1 MINKRY
7 VFNKKEFPLAFKLL
21 LTILISSSLIT
32 LVVVAIQL
40 KFDYDADI
48 KLINRRMEQI
58 QKSYVQSIALSV
70 WNFNKAQYKSQIS
83 GILTLQDISFV
94 EILSSKGKK
103 IFSKGAY
110 PKERIIIKKYP
121 LKTIDFG
128 KKVNAGVLVVVAN
141 LKRVYDDIYKRIL
154 FIVVAQGIKTF
165 IISFVILFA
174 FYMMITRY
182 LYRVSDFA
190 KNMSLDSDNKLE
202 LNRRRK
208 RYPDE
213 LDHIVLAL
221 NSMKDKL
228 RKSYKKIIELN
239 KNLEEKVQKRTLKL
253 QELSYK
259 DSLTGAYNRRYC
271 DDISDKIISITQR
284 EDKILSVAMIDID
297 DFKKVNDT
305 YGHDVGDQV
314 LKFLV
319 KTIQKNIRKGDILAR
334 YGGEE
339 FIILFSNI
347 RKDEAFLVLNN
358 IRSIIQESILN
369 QKVKFT
375 ISIGIADFNPNQT
388 TIKQAIKIADERLY
402 KVKKSGKNRVEIN

>member
-7 VFNKKEFPLAFKLL
+7 IFSKKEFPLAFRLL
-21 LTILISSSLIT
+21 LTILISSSFIT
-32 LVVVAIQL
+32 LIVVAIQL
-40 KFDYDADI
+40 KLDYDAEI
-48 KLINRRMEQI
+48 KQISSRMEQI
-58 QKSYVQSIALSV
+58 QKSYAHSIALSV

-94 EILSSKGKK
+94 EILSNEGKK
-103 IFSKGAY
+103 IFSKGIY
-110 PKERIIIKKYP
+110 PKGKIIIKKYP
-121 LKTIDFG
+121 LKTMDFG
-128 KKVNAGVLVVVAN
+128 TKVNAGILVVVAN
-141 LKRVYDDIYKRIL
+141 LKRVYNDIYKRIL
-154 FIVVAQGIKTF
+154 FIVIAQGIKTF

-182 LYRVSDFA
+182 LYRISDFT
-190 KNMSLDSDNKLE
+190 KNMNLNSDSKLE
-202 LNRRRK
+202 LNRKDK
-208 RYPDE
+208 RYLDE
-213 LDHIVLAL
+213 LDYIVLAI

-228 RKSYKKIIELN
+228 KKSYKEITELN
-239 KNLEEKVQKRTLKL
+239 KNLEKKVKERTLKL

-284 EDKILSVAMIDID
+284 EDKILSIAMIDID

-319 KTIQKNIRKGDILAR
+319 KIIQQNIRNGDILTR

-347 RKDEAFLVLNN
+347 RKNEAFLVLNK
-358 IRSIIQESILN
+358 IRSIIQDSILN
-369 QKVKFT
+369 KKVKFT

-388 TIKQAIKIADERLY
+388 TMKQAIKIADDRLY
-402 KVKKSGKNRVEIN
+402 KAKKSGKNRVEIN